1 MSGDAIS
8 TLEKRDPKRPE
19 VTKDTSRTAAGS
31 LLLGV
36 AIFLISINLRPAITV
51 VGPVLEFIRHDIGLS
66 ALMAGVLTSI
76 PLAAFALM
84 SPWAAAIGAKLGME
98 RAIFFAMLVLVAGV
112 LLRSAPSLFA
122 LYAGS
127 ILLAC
132 AIAVC
137 NVLVPGL
144 IKRDFPHK
152 IGLLTSVYATTLGLF
167 AALSSGVAVPL
178 AENLPGG
185 WRGALAVWF
194 VPALIT
200 ALVLLPHL
208 RKATKPLAQ
217 PGEQAAQSVWRSR
230 LGWHVTLFMGLQSM
244 SFYTILSWLSS
255 ILQDQG
261 YSPVS
266 AGWLVAL
273 FPALGIPVGFVFPS
287 LISRVKDQRAM
298 TACFSLTMVAGY
310 VGLILLPQFTV
321 FWVVVSGIALGF
333 CFPLALGFFVFRASN
348 AQQAAALSGMA
359 QSVGYGIAA
368 VGPVLFGALHDLS
381 KGWVLPLI
389 MVAICGLLQAYVGW
403 HAGTNAHVG
412 DESDR
417 RI

>member
-1 MSGDAIS
+1 MKQNSQ
-8 TLEKRDPKRPE
+8 KP
-19 VTKDTSRTAAGS
+19 AAGG
-31 LLLGV
+31 LLLV
-36 AIFLISINLRPAITV
+36 VVIFLISMNLRPAITV
-51 VGPVLEFIRHDIGLS
+51 VGPVLEFIRHDTGIS

-76 PLAAFALM
+76 PLAFFAVM

-98 RAIFFAMLVLVAGV
+98 RAIFFALLILVAGV
-112 LLRSAPSLFA
+112 LLRAVPSLFG

-127 ILLAC
+127 ILLAS
-132 AIAVC
+132 AIAVG

-152 IGLLTSVYATTLGLF
+152 VGVMTSVYATTLGMF
-167 AALSSGVAVPL
+167 ASLSSGVAVPL
-178 AENLPGG
+178 AQNLPGG
-185 WRGALAVWF
+185 WRGALAIWF

-200 ALVLLPHL
+200 ALFLLPHL
-208 RKATKPLAQ
+208 KRVTKPLAQ
-217 PGEQAAQSVWRSR
+217 PSEKAAQSVWRSR

-244 SFYTILSWLSS
+244 SFYTILSWLAS

-287 LISRVKDQRAM
+287 LIARFKDQRVM
-298 TACFSLTMVAGY
+298 TAFFSFMMAMGY

-321 FWVVVSGIALGF
+321 FWIIVSGIALGF
-333 CFPLALGFFVFRASN
+333 CFPLALAFFVFRASN
-348 AQQAAALSGMA
+348 TQQAAALSGMA

-368 VGPVLFGALHDLS
+368 AGPVLFGALHDWS
-381 KGWVLPLI
+381 QGWVAPLWMLI
-389 MVAICGLLQAYVGW
+389 GCAFGQAVVGW
-403 HAGTNAHVG
+403 HAGRNAHVG
-412 DESDR
+412 DGSDR